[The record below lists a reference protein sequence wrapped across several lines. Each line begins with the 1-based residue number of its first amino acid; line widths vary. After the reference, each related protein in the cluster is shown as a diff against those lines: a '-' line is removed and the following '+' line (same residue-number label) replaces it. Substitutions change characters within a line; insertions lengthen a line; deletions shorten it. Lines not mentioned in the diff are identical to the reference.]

1 MTTKTNKILNRVVA
15 ITIILAVIVLVY
27 GNLPKQIDSYSENN
41 NTRKMTSESISLSL
55 VFSCTYDERYQRT
68 Y

>member
-1 MTTKTNKILNRVVA
+1 MTTKTNKIFNGVVA

-41 NTRKMTSESISLSL
+41 NTRKTTSESISLSL
-55 VFSCTYDERYQRT
+55 VFSCTHDERYQRP

>member
-41 NTRKMTSESISLSL
+41 NTRKTTSESISLSL
-55 VFSCTYDERYQRT
+55 VFSCAYDERYQRP